1 MKKLDSNYW
10 GGNRRFG
17 NMSPGN
23 GGGVR
28 TTNPPVPAG
37 EPWRPENGRL
47 EPAPGAFPGS
57 EPGGPASGEPI
68 MPERGRKGI

>member
-1 MKKLDSNYW
+1 MTKLDSNYW

-28 TTNPPVPAG
+28 TTNPQPQPG
-37 EPWRPENGRL
+37 EVWRPENGQL
-47 EPAPGAFPGS
+47 QPSPGAFVGS
-57 EPGGPASGEPI
+57 EPGGPSSGEPI
-68 MPERGRKGI
+68 DPNRGGRGI